1 VKAPALRSLCALLCC
16 ICSALADEPG
26 PPKIPGLIEGPIKVS
41 PWFVAAQP
49 KPSATHEHYMFSV
62 APQLY
67 YGYFGWP
74 AYGVSWY
81 GYGLNRPFIRTAPH
95 RYYYP

>member
-1 VKAPALRSLCALLCC
+1 
-16 ICSALADEPG
+16 
-26 PPKIPGLIEGPIKVS
+26 
-41 PWFVAAQP
+41 
-49 KPSATHEHYMFSV
+49 MFSV